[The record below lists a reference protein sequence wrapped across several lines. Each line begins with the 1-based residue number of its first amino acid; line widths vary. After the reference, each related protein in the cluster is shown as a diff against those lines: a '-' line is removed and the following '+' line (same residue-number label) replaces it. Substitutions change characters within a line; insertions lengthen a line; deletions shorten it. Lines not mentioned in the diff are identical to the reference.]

1 MVFMA
6 FFSFLKAHCSEM
18 GGDVYCQVSQYWER
32 GFMALQAAINAA
44 IIEVSTNV
52 PC

>member
-1 MVFMA
+1 MGF
-6 FFSFLKAHCSEM
+6 FFSLKAHCSEM
-18 GGDVYCQVSQYWER
+18 TENVSCQVSQYWTR
-32 GFMALQAAINAA
+32 GFVALQAAINAA